1 MEDYKK
7 NSLDL
12 GYSDIATLTVM
23 YCHEGEMCYA
33 PIHMGGDGSYRGYI
47 LEGGTAATPSHY
59 RLVCETRSAAWF
71 CIYDDDKKVYEN
83 HFGGIRRIVRFYR
96 GGDYTLLIEIV

>member
-12 GYSDIATLTVM
+12 GYSDIANLTVM
-23 YCHEGEMCYA
+23 YFGGDICYE

-47 LEGGTAATPSHY
+47 VEGGTAEIPSHY
-59 RLVCETRSAAWF
+59 RMVCEINKASWF
-71 CIYDDDKKVYEN
+71 CIYDDERNVFDR
-83 HFGGIRRIVRFYR
+83 HFGGVPRVVRFYR